1 MIDKIIKTITII
13 NNKFYFKILYLLVS
27 LSFVSVLSDIPGL
40 NLLNTG
46 LIVWGVLLVLINA
59 FALLNEE
66 MAPYKIFLYIFIIG
80 SLLLIM
86 TKYRTGGNIK
96 IFATNL
102 ILFFAMFTVDRK
114 KNEKELLKEMDVIS
128 WVYFI
133 TASLLA
139 LGSLFLIVFNKSIVI
154 NDKIYGINIQGG
166 GDGHVG
172 LFFNRNA
179 LGIACALAIAVGIYL
194 IITNKSFLN
203 KILISL
209 FFIINLIT
217 LKESNN
223 RSGIIVLLTLLGVS
237 IFMYLKRCIWRV
249 FYCILILSLAATAF
263 ALKSSLL
270 AKILDGRYE
279 LWIAG
284 RELIKIW
291 PLTGVGNSALI
302 SSLTSILPELNKY
315 DVSRLPG
322 IEAGGLHNIYI
333 QIGAVYG
340 IPMLSIFLLFIISLF
355 VFTISRLDAMKGP
368 KKYRITIL
376 VSLCMGIIL
385 VNFFE
390 SNLIFIIS
398 FISLLF
404 WIYMG
409 YIASLLKNR

>member
-1 MIDKIIKTITII
+1 MIDKIIKVITII

-46 LIVWGVLLVLINA
+46 LIIWGVLLVIINA

-66 MAPYKIFLYIFIIG
+66 MTPYKIFLYIFIIG

-139 LGSLFLIVFNKSIVI
+139 LGSLFLILFNKSIVI
-154 NDKIYGINIQGG
+154 NNKIYGINSESGG
-166 GDGHVG
+166 NIG
-172 LFFNRNA
+172 LFFNENA
-179 LGIACALAIAVGIYL
+179 LGIASALAIAAGLYL
-194 IITNKSFLN
+194 IITNKSIIN
-203 KILISL
+203 KILILL
-209 FFIINLIT
+209 FFVINITT
-217 LKESNN
+217 LKESHNK
-223 RSGIIVLLTLLGVS
+223 SGIIVLLTLLGVN
-237 IFMYLKRCIWRV
+237 IFIYLKRYIWRTV
-249 FYCILILSLAATAF
+249 YCIMVLISVTAAVT
-263 ALKSSLL
+263 LKRSFLDG
-270 AKILDGRYE
+270 ILDGRDE
-279 LWIAG
+279 LWIAA
-284 RELIKIW
+284 RELIKIK

-302 SSLTSILPELNKY
+302 SSLTYLLPDLHKY
-315 DVSRLPG
+315 DVWRLPG
-322 IEAGGLHNIYI
+322 IEGGGLHNIYI

-340 IPMLSIFLLFIISLF
+340 IPMLSIFILFIIALF
-355 VFTISRLDAMKGP
+355 IFIISKLDTMKGP
-368 KKYRITIL
+368 QKYRITVL
-376 VSLCMGIIL
+376 VSLCLGIIF
-385 VNFFE
+385 VNLFE
-390 SNLIFIIS
+390 SNLVFIIS

-409 YIASLLKNR
+409 YIVSLLKK